1 MRTRY
6 IEGIW
11 RTIDVD
17 GDEVLDIYEFATLM
31 ELIRAKDAASTS
43 VEV

>member
-1 MRTRY
+1 VSEDY

-31 ELIRAKDAASTS
+31 KLIRAKDAASTS